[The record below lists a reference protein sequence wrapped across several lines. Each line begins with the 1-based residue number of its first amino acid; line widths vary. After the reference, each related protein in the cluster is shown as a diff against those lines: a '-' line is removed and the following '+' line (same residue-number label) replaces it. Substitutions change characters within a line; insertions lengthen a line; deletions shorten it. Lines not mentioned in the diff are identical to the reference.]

1 MQGIIDE
8 RSCSEGLTK
17 ASLRFDGDSWFK
29 KRLSYT
35 GMVTVVEVIAMVKE
49 VGDARGRRACIL
61 LAPNQSLSFSGN
73 LWVFISLV
81 AVSLGI
87 SIAFALIGAW
97 MVIPFAL
104 LEVVLLAVLF
114 GYVYLEGT
122 RREVIR
128 ISDDRVMLDSSR
140 GNLGKPLYHAEFSR
154 DSLSVLVRMGE
165 IPSEPASLTFTG
177 PEGCLEVGD
186 FLTDEEKAALVD
198 KLGCCG
204 ICARKEKGFQL
215 REF

>member
-1 MQGIIDE
+1 
-8 RSCSEGLTK
+8 
-17 ASLRFDGDSWFK
+17 
-29 KRLSYT
+29 
-35 GMVTVVEVIAMVKE
+35 MVKQ

-97 MVIPFAL
+97 MVIPFAV
-104 LEVVLLAVLF
+104 LEVILLAVLF
-114 GYVYLEGT
+114 GYVYLEST

-140 GNLGKPLYHAEFSR
+140 GNLSKPVYHAEFSR

-165 IPSEPASLTFTG
+165 VPSEPACLTFTG

-198 KLGCCG
+198 KLGDCG